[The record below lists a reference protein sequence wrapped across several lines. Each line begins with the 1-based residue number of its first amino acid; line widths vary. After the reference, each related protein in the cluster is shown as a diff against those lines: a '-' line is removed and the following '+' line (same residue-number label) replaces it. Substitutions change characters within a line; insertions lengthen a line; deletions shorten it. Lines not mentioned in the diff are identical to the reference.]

1 MNLEC
6 IVLSERS
13 HIQKVTVIGDSGK
26 DRIRWKTVQWF
37 LGAEERGR
45 GQPPRIITGNAF

>member
-26 DRIRWKTVQWF
+26 DRRWKTVQWF
-37 LGAEERGR
+37 LGAGESGR
-45 GQPPRIITGNAF
+45 GQPPRIITGNSF